1 MNPSEP
7 PVTINVPSNIVNTT
21 VQSGNFEV
29 VKSVNTDVATVGDVL
44 VYTIEII
51 NAGSVPATNVFFQ
64 DSIPQGTLF
73 IENSVF
79 VNGVLQEG
87 ADPELGFPLNDLP
100 TGASVIVT
108 FEVLIDEI
116 PLGNN
121 VVNSANVTGDF

>member
-1 MNPSEP
+1 LNR
-7 PVTINVPSNIVNTT
+7 
-21 VQSGNFEV
+21 
-29 VKSVNTDVATVGDVL
+29 GDVL
-44 VYTIEII
+44 VYTIEVI

-73 IENSVF
+73 IENSVL

-87 ADPELGFPLNDLP
+87 ADPGLGFPLNDLP

-116 PLGNN
+116 PQGNN
-121 VVNSANVTGDF
+121 VVN

>member
-7 PVTINVPSNIVNTT
+7 PVTINVPSNIVNTA

-44 VYTIEII
+44 VYTIEVI

-79 VNGVLQEG
+79 VNGILQEG
-87 ADPELGFPLNDLP
+87 AIQN
-100 TGASVIVT
+100 
-108 FEVLIDEI
+108 LIPI
-116 PLGNN
+116 K
-121 VVNSANVTGDF
+121 